1 MKGSSPNQ
9 SPASERATG
18 HPQQFFPNPDEGEKT
33 MIEETNIEL
42 EVEEMEQ
49 MDAPGIMLG
58 D

>member
-1 MKGSSPNQ
+1 MSQGKP
-9 SPASERATG
+9 ATG
-18 HPQQFFPNPDEGEKT
+18 HPEPFFLNHIEGDKT